1 MLAFT
6 TRIVYHALALI
17 RVERLEYQQLTIE
30 RNNLMNTLIN
40 AILTIQNEIV
50 IHLIILLIG

>member
-6 TRIVYHALALI
+6 TRIVYHGLALLW
-17 RVERLEYQQLTIE
+17 VECLEYQQQTIE
-30 RNNLMNTLIN
+30 RNNLMNSLIN
-40 AILTIQNEIV
+40 AILTVQNEIL

>member
-6 TRIVYHALALI
+6 TRIVYHGLALI
-17 RVERLEYQQLTIE
+17 RVECLEYQQLTIE

-40 AILTIQNEIV
+40 AILTVQNEII
-50 IHLIILLIG
+50 IHLIIVLIG

>member
-6 TRIVYHALALI
+6 TRIVYHVLALI
-17 RVERLEYQQLTIE
+17 RVECLEYQQLTIE